1 MQPELASTPAA
12 SALASEPQLN
22 ELQQRLVD
30 SLRANGVALLRFQEL
45 FGEALWREA
54 EADIEPFVRATA
66 DATRDAGA
74 TPTHKRDVIVRRFEK
89 REGEKRPVLRLDE
102 PWLRFAASETLLDVV
117 NAYRGRWTKLFYLD
131 NWYTVP
137 FPGLEERVASQRW
150 HRDPEEEH
158 VVKVFVYFSDVDA
171 DAGPFEYVSGSPS
184 GLRHGKLWPWGPK
197 HKHRFPPP
205 EELEAAVPAEDWL
218 TLTGPAGTMI
228 FCDTGGFHRGGFA
241 RTKPRVLSISSYV
254 CPEKL

>member
-12 SALASEPQLN
+12 SALASEPHLN
-22 ELQQRLVD
+22 ERQQRLVD

-89 REGEKRPVLRLDE
+89 REGEKRPVLRLNE
-102 PWLRFAASETLLDVV
+102 PWLRFAASETLLDVI

-158 VVKVFVYFSDVDA
+158 VVKVFVYFSEVDA
-171 DAGPFEYVSGSPS
+171 DAGPFEYVSGSAS
-184 GLRHGKLWPWGPK
+184 GQRHGDLWPWGVAD
-197 HKHRFPPP
+197 RYPPP
-205 EELEAAVPAEDWL
+205 DELEQTVPPADRL
-218 TLTGPAGTMI
+218 MLTGPPGTMI
-228 FCDTGGFHRGGFA
+228 VCDTGGFHRGGFA
-241 RTKPRVLSISSYV
+241 RTRPRVLAACTYV
-254 CPEKL
+254 DPDAT